1 LGNIF
6 GSNSFNM
13 ILLVPLD
20 IAAPGALLA
29 TVSPT
34 HAVTCV
40 ATIVVTTVVILGQLY
55 HVEKRRHFLEPDAVL
70 VIVLVLGALLLLYTF
85 R

>member
-1 LGNIF
+1 
-6 GSNSFNM
+6 
-13 ILLVPLD
+13 
-20 IAAPGALLA
+20 
-29 TVSPT
+29 
-34 HAVTCV
+34 VTCV

-70 VIVLVLGALLLLYTF
+70 VIILVLGALLLLYAL